1 MATLKIT
8 LNEVVTTQK
17 EIEVNFPFYIKDK
30 AELAYIVYF
39 NDSKYIKV
47 NTAINAIYESES
59 SLQSILQILQSGWT
73 PCLKHEFNEALE
85 KVSKNFDAL
94 YEQVLEAQVKPMVK
108 DECEQRADLE
118 DAKGQEALENYL
130 NK

>member
-8 LNEVVTTQK
+8 LHEVVETQK
-17 EIEVNFPFYIKDK
+17 EIEVTFPFYIKEK
-30 AELAYIVYF
+30 AGGGYIVYLD
-39 NDSKYIKV
+39 DSKFIKV
-47 NTAINAIYESES
+47 STAINAVYESEL
-59 SLQSILQILQSGWT
+59 SLQSCLQNGWT

-85 KVSKNFDAL
+85 KVSKNIDAL

-118 DAKGQEALENYL
+118 DSKEQEALENYL

>member
-8 LNEVVTTQK
+8 LHEVVETQK
-17 EIEVNFPFYIKDK
+17 EIEVTFPFYIKEK
-30 AELAYIVYF
+30 AGGGYIVYLD
-39 NDSKYIKV
+39 DSKFIKV
-47 NTAINAIYESES
+47 STAINAVYESEL
-59 SLQSILQILQSGWT
+59 SLQSCLQNGWT
-73 PCLKHEFNEALE
+73 PCQKHEFNEALE
-85 KVSKNFDAL
+85 KVSKNIDNL
-94 YEQVLEAQVKPMVK
+94 YQQVLDSQVKPMVK

>member
-8 LNEVVTTQK
+8 LHEVVTTQK
-17 EIEVNFPFYIKDK
+17 EVDITFPFYIKEK
-30 AELAYIVYF
+30 SGGGYIVYLD
-39 NDSKYIKV
+39 DSKFIKV
-47 NTAINAIYESES
+47 STAINAVYESEL
-59 SLQSILQILQSGWT
+59 SLQSCLQNGWT
-73 PCLKHEFNEALE
+73 PCQKYEFNEALE
-85 KVSKNFDAL
+85 KVSKNIDAL

>member
-8 LNEVVTTQK
+8 LQEVVTTEK
-17 EIEVNFPFYIKDK
+17 EVEIYFPFYIKDQNGL
-30 AELAYIVYF
+30 EFMIYF
-39 NDSKYIKV
+39 DDMQFVKLS
-47 NTAINAIYESES
+47 TLINAVYGGKLPLKTYI
-59 SLQSILQILQSGWT
+59 QNGWT

-85 KVSKNFDAL
+85 KVSKNIDAL

-118 DAKGQEALENYL
+118 DSKEQEALENYL

>member
-8 LNEVVTTQK
+8 LHEVVTTQK
-17 EIEVNFPFYIKDK
+17 EVDITFPFYIKDK
-30 AELAYIVYF
+30 QEKDFIVYLNKDKFIKTSTQINAVYDLAYP
-39 NDSKYIKV
+39 
-47 NTAINAIYESES
+47 
-59 SLQSILQILQSGWT
+59 SLQNYLENGWT

-85 KVSKNFDAL
+85 KVSKNIDAL

-118 DAKGQEALENYL
+118 DSKEQEALENYL